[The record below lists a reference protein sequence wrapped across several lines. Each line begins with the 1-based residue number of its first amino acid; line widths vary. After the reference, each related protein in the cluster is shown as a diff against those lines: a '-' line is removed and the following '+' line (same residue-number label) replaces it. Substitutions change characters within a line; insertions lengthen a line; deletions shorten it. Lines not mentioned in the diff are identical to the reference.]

1 MIWNHVALLHEIK
14 CEISAQ
20 LGEDTAAELV
30 PEDCTAGIAEKLL
43 DAIVECVVSG
53 YMDGDGEGGVAE
65 GQDENMAEELGGALA
80 REMDVDEPDVGSASG
95 HGVYDSEAGPSRVES
110 LYEEHISSM
119 SKSASPKPWTRDTS
133 SEDVQII
140 DADNVPVHIKGERE
154 DTAELAEIQ
163 EMSRSSAG
171 LPRSM
176 SSFSPDIQ
184 SQSGVKSK
192 RSRATASRAGGIEA
206 SRPVGFE
213 VSPPLAA
220 DHLRLDLTVWQQL
233 WKEGA
238 LIPWKEV
245 ENNDYMRC
253 TYQGIAHENLKRSY
267 YIVRCR
273 NNVNNSVGE

>member
-1 MIWNHVALLHEIK
+1 MVDIRTLLRNQDAKLRQQRTQFWKDALAKQDKDFLDKVVKANRDLIWNHVALLHEIK

-80 REMDVDEPDVGSASG
+80 GEMDVDEPDVGSASG

-133 SEDVQII
+133 SEDVQIVE
-140 DADNVPVHIKGERE
+140 ADNVPVHIKGERE

-184 SQSGVKSK
+184 SQSGVQSK

-213 VSPPLAA
+213 VSPP
-220 DHLRLDLTVWQQL
+220 
-233 WKEGA
+233 
-238 LIPWKEV
+238 P
-245 ENNDYMRC
+245 RC
-253 TYQGIAHENLKRSY
+253 
-267 YIVRCR
+267 
-273 NNVNNSVGE
+273 